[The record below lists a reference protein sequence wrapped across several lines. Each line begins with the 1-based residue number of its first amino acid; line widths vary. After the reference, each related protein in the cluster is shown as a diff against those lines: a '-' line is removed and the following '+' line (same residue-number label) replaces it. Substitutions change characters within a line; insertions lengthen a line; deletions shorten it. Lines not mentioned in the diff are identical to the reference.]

1 MVVLLFFCCSLSIST
16 IRQYPC
22 VCVVHLL
29 PGRLY
34 DSSTLHVQFVHSF
47 FEKRNAYTQF
57 ITLYTDMQLHCTVR
71 NGSVH
76 TSIFAFILPCQV
88 DLFFVVLATSTLYL
102 LQKVNAHSLSV
113 TVAVDFR
120 ILTLFG
126 KCRLCVCWARTSHS
140 LRVRTLC
147 TPRECNNRQSTKLA
161 KVLTKSSL
169 SRKMR
174 SDIYECMYFDREP
187 IEWGYLGPHYSSLS
201 VNESPKTSSII
212 VNSDT
217 HSCCVCVRKGPS
229 LL

>member
-88 DLFFVVLATSTLYL
+88 DLFFVVVATSTLSL
-102 LQKVNAHSLSV
+102 LTSKSECTFSISNGCSGLSNSN
-113 TVAVDFR
+113 
-120 ILTLFG
+120 I
-126 KCRLCVCWARTSHS
+126 
-140 LRVRTLC
+140 VR
-147 TPRECNNRQSTKLA
+147 Q
-161 KVLTKSSL
+161 
-169 SRKMR
+169 MQ
-174 SDIYECMYFDREP
+174 I
-187 IEWGYLGPHYSSLS
+187 
-201 VNESPKTSSII
+201 
-212 VNSDT
+212 
-217 HSCCVCVRKGPS
+217 VCVLSANFAFSQSAHTVYTARMQQSPVH
-229 LL
+229 